1 MKPVSVLKD
10 LNACQQITASVNLPL
25 NSGPESVIRYRSEIA
40 CKLIGED
47 ISRGVLPVGISC
59 FAQLHDSVDANMY
72 LLDETESES
81 RLASF
86 YNWPELGVSGV
97 INCFNRV
104 IDNVDA
110 WLVSQQGAVQ

>member
-1 MKPVSVLKD
+1 MKSVSVLED
-10 LNACQQITASVNLPL
+10 LNAYQQITASVNPPL
-25 NSGPESVIRYRSEIA
+25 NSCPESVIRYRSEIA

-47 ISRGVLPVGISC
+47 ISRGVLSVDISC
-59 FAQLHDSVDANMY
+59 FAQLHNSVDANMY
-72 LLDETESES
+72 LLDEQDTEG
-81 RLASF
+81 RYASF
-86 YNWPELGVSGV
+86 YNWSELDVAEV